1 MRADTTVA
9 RLALAG
15 DVMLGRGVNEVV
27 AERGNAYPW
36 GDLLP
41 RLWGMDLFAINLE
54 CALTSVTQPWQP
66 AKAFHF
72 RADPERAR
80 VLRLG
85 RVDFAALANNHIGD
99 FGPAGLVETVEALD
113 RAGIAHAGAG
123 ANLDAA
129 RRPAFLRARGYRVG
143 ILAWADHPSEWAAE
157 ADQPGIN
164 YTPVSLS
171 PDDFPVVE
179 AAIRQARPLADLLVF
194 SIHWGPNMR
203 DRPLPEFQA
212 FARNVVDAGVDVF
225 WGHSAHLVQGVE
237 VRDRRLILYDTGD
250 FLDDYAVDPAK
261 RNDLS
266 ALFVVQFGLF
276 GIERLDLVPVRIGD
290 CRVNLAT
297 GRDRDWLLE
306 RIQDLCREF
315 DTALLRT
322 EDGLSLRL
330 GPATVHT
337 RQP

>member
-1 MRADTTVA
+1 MRPDRSAA

-15 DVMLGRGVNEVV
+15 DVMLGRGVHEIV
-27 AERGNAYPW
+27 ARRGNAYPW

-66 AKAFHF
+66 EKTFHF

-85 RVDFAALANNHIGD
+85 RVDFAALANNHVGD
-99 FGPAGLVETVEALD
+99 FGPAGLAETVETLD
-113 RAGIAHAGAG
+113 QAGIAHAGAG
-123 ANLDAA
+123 ANLEAA
-129 RRPAFLRARGYRVG
+129 RRPAVLRARDYRVV
-143 ILAWADHPSEWAAE
+143 ILAWADHPSEWAAA
-157 ADQPGIN
+157 ADRPGIN

-171 PDDFPVVE
+171 PDDFPAVD

-203 DRPLPEFQA
+203 ERPLPEFQA
-212 FARNVVDAGVDVF
+212 FARKVVDAGVDVF
-225 WGHSAHLVQGVE
+225 WGHSAHIVQGVE
-237 VRDRRLILYDTGD
+237 ARDRRLILYDTGD
-250 FLDDYAVDPAK
+250 FLDDYAVDPSK

-276 GIERLDLVPVRIGD
+276 GIERLDLVPVRIAEG
-290 CRVNLAT
+290 RVNHAT
-297 GRDRDWLLE
+297 GRDRDWVVE
-306 RIQDLCREF
+306 RIRDLSREF
-315 DTALLRT
+315 DTVLNRT
-322 EDGLSLRL
+322 EEGLSLWL
-330 GPATVHT
+330 GPAPVPS
-337 RQP
+337 R